1 MKIAYYVDSSNV
13 VNWGGQATS
22 AGIRHLVMTSYPDA
36 TFTPL
41 RFGEIP
47 FRHATFLRRIP
58 EYLMYRH
65 VVRGDVEKLKSLLH
79 WYGMDRAMYD
89 RYDVVCF
96 NGEGAIHD
104 RSGHYFRLLAS
115 LWAFKMSGKRV
126 YALNQTIDIQPGSL
140 HAKMMQAVYPLM
152 DRVAVREPV
161 SLRLLDTLGIAGE
174 LIGDAAYA
182 LPRLAEDERARR
194 FAKFGLAPGFIAIT
208 ASSAMKRN
216 AKAVAQVDRLVEV
229 AKGFGKPV
237 VFLANTKTDLY
248 VAKKLAGKHALT
260 VIGYTDADY
269 LDAIAIIAHAALVI
283 GGRQHPNIF
292 AAKYGVPFIGLAGN
306 THKMSGV
313 AELIHYPVPVF
324 RWDFDAAQMRE
335 EIRRILAGERDFSM
349 VRIPVIDRIDLT
361 THRPLP

>member
-104 RSGHYFRLLAS
+104 RSGHYFRLLA
-115 LWAFKMSGKRV
+115 
-126 YALNQTIDIQPGSL
+126 
-140 HAKMMQAVYPLM
+140 
-152 DRVAVREPV
+152 DRK
-161 SLRLLDTLGIAGE
+161 S
-174 LIGDAAYA
+174 
-182 LPRLAEDERARR
+182 
-194 FAKFGLAPGFIAIT
+194 
-208 ASSAMKRN
+208 
-216 AKAVAQVDRLVEV
+216 
-229 AKGFGKPV
+229 V
-237 VFLANTKTDLY
+237 V
-248 VAKKLAGKHALT
+248 
-260 VIGYTDADY
+260 
-269 LDAIAIIAHAALVI
+269 
-283 GGRQHPNIF
+283 
-292 AAKYGVPFIGLAGN
+292 
-306 THKMSGV
+306 
-313 AELIHYPVPVF
+313 
-324 RWDFDAAQMRE
+324 
-335 EIRRILAGERDFSM
+335 
-349 VRIPVIDRIDLT
+349 
-361 THRPLP
+361 